1 MRKML
6 LSAWL
11 LVPVAGAS
19 YHFGPGQERILLD
32 DAARLIAQADEHA
45 SLAGG
50 LSITGDEDGA
60 RAEWAL
66 AEEAYEGALAALP
79 AERVAIRRRLRLE
92 HAKCQ
97 MFVSELPEAN
107 KELLL
112 LVDEMAA
119 DETADSGVL
128 REARLAYANS
138 QYYMTWLTRLE
149 GAGREQW
156 EPRIES
162 ARQTLKLLLAD
173 AEGDELRVIREDL
186 EASVRLARMELDEL
200 QGLPLPNQ

>member
-1 MRKML
+1 ML

-19 YHFGPGQERILLD
+19 YHFGPGQDRLLLD
-32 DAARLIAQADEHA
+32 DAAGLIAQADKHA
-45 SLAGG
+45 SLADG

-60 RAEWAL
+60 RAEWVL

-79 AERVAIRRRLRLE
+79 TDRIATRRLLRLE
-92 HAKCQ
+92 RAKCR

-112 LVDEMAA
+112 LVDEMTA
-119 DETADSGVL
+119 DETAAPEVL
-128 REARLAYANS
+128 REARHAYANS

-149 GAGREQW
+149 GAGREAW

-173 AEGDELRVIREDL
+173 AEDDELRVIQEDL

-200 QGLPLPNQ
+200 QGLPLPSQ